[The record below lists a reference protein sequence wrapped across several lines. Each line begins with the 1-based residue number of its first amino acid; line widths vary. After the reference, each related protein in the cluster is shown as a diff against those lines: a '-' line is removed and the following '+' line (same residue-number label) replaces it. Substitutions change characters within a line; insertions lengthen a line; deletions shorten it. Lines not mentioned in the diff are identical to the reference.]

1 MNRTASIRP
10 LVELVSL
17 TIVLIGLAST
27 GACTKASSPE
37 MTQIEKL
44 ETAIE
49 SGTPKH
55 GEKLRP
61 LKDYARY
68 YAFYL
73 KDGHRRIEGE
83 FVADPFAAEGAAGVH
98 IVSSRKSFPL
108 IADGGCSVVHVVYD
122 VDTGKLVYFD
132 CNGMG

>member
-1 MNRTASIRP
+1 
-10 LVELVSL
+10 
-17 TIVLIGLAST
+17 
-27 GACTKASSPE
+27 

-44 ETAIE
+44 EAAVE

-55 GEKLRP
+55 GEQLRP

-73 KDGHRRIEGE
+73 EDGHRRIAAE
-83 FVADPFAAEGAAGVH
+83 FVADPFVQEGAGGVH
-98 IVSSRKSFPL
+98 VVSSKDSFPA